1 MCVPKNVKF
10 YDIIGN
16 IEKRLPMDEDI
27 IQKAKNGDREAFE
40 LIFNEDLRKE
50 LYVLAM
56 LKLNHEEDAK
66 DAVQETVFEA
76 FKSIKNLRE
85 NNKIKIWITKILM
98 NKCND
103 ILRYNKRVKVFST
116 KEINNYMNKDEVIYI
131 DDDVTLFEMLG
142 ILEPLEKDIIFLY
155 LKGYT
160 SKEISSIINMNDNT
174 VRTKIMRAKNNI
186 RDYYTSGV

>member
-1 MCVPKNVKF
+1 
-10 YDIIGN
+10 
-16 IEKRLPMDEDI
+16 MDEDI

-186 RDYYTSGV
+186 RDYFSRGV

>member
-1 MCVPKNVKF
+1 
-10 YDIIGN
+10 
-16 IEKRLPMDEDI
+16 MDEDI

-76 FKSIKNLRE
+76 FKSIKKLRE

-186 RDYYTSGV
+186 RDYFSRGV